1 MKKINKYFKGV
12 GEEVRRIRW
21 PNRRELWPSVG
32 VVVSVTVVAAIGLL
46 LCDFIS
52 TEILRAFEIA
62 FNGGSREE
70 QLEQIIQVAVVQLPL
85 QY

>member
-12 GEEVRRIRW
+12 GEEVHRIRW

-62 FNGGSREE
+62 FNGGSSSSSSAAAAI
-70 QLEQIIQVAVVQLPL
+70 LKLGGL
-85 QY
+85 L